1 MNRWQKAWEASELGL
16 VLLEGDRVVYL
27 NPAAA
32 ELLDVERDRAAG
44 RPAAFVLRHHRLLE
58 LARGGGQE
66 VISLQGRR
74 LRVRARAGMVF
85 LSDVGELEA
94 KKQRL
99 EEERQMLAHEFRTP
113 VAGLAGL
120 IELLEVEQDPEAR
133 RRALELMKAESQ
145 RLLRLAAGQGGRRAP
160 PWSPL
165 ELRPRLER
173 LLPAAASAL
182 WRVEHRTTADRDRV
196 YQVLVNLVEN
206 ALNYGQPPVT
216 IRSRRLPDGRLA
228 LEVVDAGEELADY
241 QKLFEPG
248 SRGVHA
254 AGVRGSGLGLALVR
268 RIARAWGGEAY
279 GVRLEE
285 GNAFGVILPEEGE
298 EDAGSAG

>member
-1 MNRWQKAWEASELGL
+1 MNRWQEAWEASELGL

-32 ELLDVERDRAAG
+32 ELLDVERGGAAG

-74 LRVRARAGMVF
+74 LCVRAREGMVF
-85 LSDVGELEA
+85 LSDVSELEA
-94 KKQRL
+94 ERQRL

-113 VAGLAGL
+113 VAGLTGL
-120 IELLEVEQDPEAR
+120 IELLESEQDPEAR
-133 RRALELMKAESQ
+133 RRALELMKAESR
-145 RLLRLAAGQGGRRAP
+145 RLLRLAAGQGRGSTP

-165 ELRPRLER
+165 ELKSRLTR
-173 LLPAAASAL
+173 LLPGATAAL

-206 ALNYGQPPVT
+206 ALNYGQPPVVV
-216 IRSRRLPDGRLA
+216 RSRRLADGRLA

-268 RIARAWGGEAY
+268 RLARGWGGEAY
-279 GVRLEE
+279 GVKLEE

>member
-1 MNRWQKAWEASELGL
+1 VNRWQEAWEASELGL

-94 KKQRL
+94 EKQRL

-120 IELLEVEQDPEAR
+120 IELLEVEHPEAR